1 MILFTDAQRQQ
12 LRDLSDAR
20 EGNTYKEVNP
30 RLEAYTIALRDQYPE
45 CFQRTQADLKERVFV
60 DTPATI
66 PPSLYKRTVLTLA
79 NSSRKVLG

>member
-12 LRDLSDAR
+12 LRDLSDVR
-20 EGNTYKEVNP
+20 DSNTFLSTNP

-45 CFQRTQADLKERVFV
+45 YFHRTQADLKERVFV

-66 PPSLYKRTVLTLA
+66 PPSLYKRAVLTLA